1 MTGSA
6 RLSRSTGS
14 ADTKWYSFCSHSH
27 IVLFGLGERK
37 AMDDSRTY
45 YNREA
50 EMRAAREKAA
60 LTFVFLLLG
69 LGIGTALALLF
80 APRPGKEIRHDISH
94 ATEGALNQGR
104 DA

>member
-1 MTGSA
+1 
-6 RLSRSTGS
+6 
-14 ADTKWYSFCSHSH
+14 
-27 IVLFGLGERK
+27 
-37 AMDDSRTY
+37 MDESRTY
-45 YNREA
+45 YSREA

-80 APRPGKEIRHDISH
+80 APRSGEETRHDISH

-104 DA
+104 DAVNPALKRLEKEFAELRKRVDDRIGDLR

>member
-1 MTGSA
+1 
-6 RLSRSTGS
+6 
-14 ADTKWYSFCSHSH
+14 
-27 IVLFGLGERK
+27 
-37 AMDDSRTY
+37 MDESRTY
-45 YNREA
+45 YSREA

-80 APRPGKEIRHDISH
+80 APRSGSEIRDELSH

-104 DA
+104 DAVNPALKRLEKEFADLRKRVDDRISDMR